1 MASTD
6 QVSTTLW
13 IHDEKFSTE
22 EVVFNRSVYPAAVDG
37 SIIEVV
43 KIKSEREYDDE
54 EDDTTDEVV
63 LKGNF
68 TFVVKNDP
76 SQKTAVNLQVRV
88 IRYITS

>member
-6 QVSTTLW
+6 HVSTTLW

-22 EVVFNRSVYPAAVDG
+22 EVVFNRSVFPAAEEG

-43 KIKSEREYDDE
+43 KIKSEREYEEE
-54 EDDTTDEVV
+54 EDDTTDEVS

-76 SQKTAVNLQVRV
+76 SHKATANLQVRV
-88 IRYITS
+88 ILI